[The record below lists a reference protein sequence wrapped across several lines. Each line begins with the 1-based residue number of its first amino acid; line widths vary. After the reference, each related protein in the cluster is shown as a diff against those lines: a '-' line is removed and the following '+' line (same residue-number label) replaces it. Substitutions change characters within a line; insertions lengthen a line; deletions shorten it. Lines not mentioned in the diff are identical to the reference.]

1 MQNTF
6 EKVKTIISDYI
17 VVDKTDIAF
26 EKNFA
31 ELGFDSIDLIELFI
45 LIEDEFD
52 IEINDKDS
60 IKILNVES
68 LVTYIETQLEY

>member
-17 VVDKTDIAF
+17 VVDKTDITF

-31 ELGFDSIDLIELFI
+31 ELGFDSIDLVKLFI

-60 IKILNVES
+60 VKILNVES
-68 LVTYIETQLEY
+68 LVKYIETQLEY